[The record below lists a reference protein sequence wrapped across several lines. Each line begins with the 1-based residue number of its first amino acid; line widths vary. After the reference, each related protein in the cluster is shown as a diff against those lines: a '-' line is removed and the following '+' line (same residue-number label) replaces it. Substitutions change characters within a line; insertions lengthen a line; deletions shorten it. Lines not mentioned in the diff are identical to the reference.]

1 MDKISAGYDQLTRFW
16 LDTAPARGVVARL
29 DESLVSALKN
39 HDYPPAVVSL
49 LRQLAGAAV
58 LLASNLKQSAQV
70 ILQAQGTGDVPL
82 LCVEAT
88 DALTFRIYASVRE
101 DSVLPQTADIATLVA
116 PDGRGRFVLTIS
128 PTNGQMY
135 QGIVA
140 LPNARGVSGVGET
153 SDSSDGSIASLLE
166 DYLSNS
172 QQTHTRMWLREDG
185 DVMEAMLLERLPD
198 RSEDAATPAWNAVIA
213 QADAIFREHFMP
225 FPYSEWLQFSF
236 SGHDVKVHPSQPV
249 SFACSCSIQRVLNA
263 LKLVGE
269 DELKPL
275 IAENG
280 KIETR
285 CEFCGKNYE
294 VSAIQFSEL
303 FHGVEA
309 GYPPG
314 TRTIQ

>member
-29 DESLVSALKN
+29 DESLASALKH
-39 HDYPPAVVSL
+39 HDYPPVVVTL
-49 LRQLAGAAV
+49 LKQLAGAAV

-101 DSVLPQTADIATLVA
+101 GVVLPETADIATLVA
-116 PDGRGRFVLTIS
+116 PDGKGRFVLTIS

-140 LPNARGVSGVGET
+140 LQRGDET
-153 SDSSDGSIASLLE
+153 SDGSIASLLE

-172 QQTHTRMWLREDG
+172 QQTETRMWLREDG

-198 RSEDAATPAWNAVIA
+198 RSEDAATPAWHGVTA
-213 QADAIFREHFMP
+213 QAESIFKEHFMP
-225 FPYSEWLQFSF
+225 FPYSEWLPFSF
-236 SGHDVKVHPSQPV
+236 AGHDVKVHPSQPV
-249 SFACSCSIQRVLNA
+249 SFACSCSIERVLNA

-275 IAENG
+275 ITENG

-285 CEFCGKNYE
+285 CEFCGKGYQVN
-294 VSAIQFSEL
+294 AIQFSEL

-309 GYPPG
+309 SYLPG
-314 TRTIQ
+314 PRTIQ

>member
-29 DESLVSALKN
+29 DESLRTALKH

-49 LRQLAGAAV
+49 LKQLAGAAV

-101 DSVLPQTADIATLVA
+101 GVQLPDAADIASLVA
-116 PDGRGRFVLTIS
+116 PDGKGRFVLTIA

-140 LPNARGVSGVGET
+140 LQSTSET
-153 SDSSDGSIASLLE
+153 SDGTIASLLE
-166 DYLSNS
+166 QYLSNS
-172 QQTHTRMWLREDG
+172 QQTQTRMWLREDG

-198 RSEDAATPAWNAVIA
+198 HSEDEATPAWDALTA
-213 QADAIFREHFMP
+213 QADAIFSEHFMP
-225 FPYSEWLQFSF
+225 FPYREWLQFSF
-236 SGHDVKVHPSQPV
+236 VGHDVKVHPSQPV
-249 SFACSCSIQRVLNA
+249 SFACSCSIERVLNA

-275 IAENG
+275 IAANG

-285 CEFCGKNYE
+285 CEFCGKGYE

-309 GYPPG
+309 SYLPG
-314 TRTIQ
+314 SRTIQ

>member
-1 MDKISAGYDQLTRFW
+1 MDKIAAGYDQLTRFW

-29 DESLVSALKN
+29 DENLASALKH
-39 HDYPPAVVSL
+39 HDYPPVVVSL
-49 LRQLAGAAV
+49 LKQLAGAAV
-58 LLASNLKQSAQV
+58 LLASNLKQRAQV

-101 DSVLPQTADIATLVA
+101 GAVLPETADIATLVA
-116 PDGRGRFVLTIS
+116 PDGKGRFVLTIS

-140 LPNARGVSGVGET
+140 LQSANESGN
-153 SDSSDGSIASLLE
+153 GSIASLLE

-172 QQTHTRMWLREDG
+172 QQTQTRVWLREDG
-185 DVMEAMLLERLPD
+185 DMMEAMLLERLPD
-198 RSEDAATPAWNAVIA
+198 RSEDAATPAWNAVTA
-213 QADAIFREHFMP
+213 QADAMFNEHFMP

-236 SGHDVKVHPSQPV
+236 AGHDVKVHPSQPV
-249 SFACSCSIQRVLNA
+249 SFACSCSIERVLNA

-285 CEFCGKNYE
+285 CEFCGKGYE
-294 VSAIQFSEL
+294 INAIQFSEL
-303 FHGVEA
+303 FHGLEA
-309 GYPPG
+309 SYPPAS
-314 TRTIQ
+314 RTIQ

>member
-29 DESLVSALKN
+29 DGSLASALK
-39 HDYPPAVVSL
+39 HHEYPPVVVSL
-49 LRQLAGAAV
+49 LKQLAGAAV

-101 DSVLPQTADIATLVA
+101 GVVLPETADIATLVA
-116 PDGRGRFVLTIS
+116 PDGKGRFVLTIS

-140 LPNARGVSGVGET
+140 LQSCSET
-153 SDSSDGSIASLLE
+153 NDGSIASLLE

-172 QQTHTRMWLREDG
+172 QQTETRMWLREDG

-198 RSEDAATPAWNAVIA
+198 RSEDAATPAWNSVVV
-213 QADAIFREHFMP
+213 QADAMFAEHFMP
-225 FPYSEWLQFSF
+225 FPYNEWLQFSF
-236 SGHDVKVHPSQPV
+236 AAHDVKVHPSQPV
-249 SFACSCSIQRVLNA
+249 GFACSCSIERVLNA

-275 IAENG
+275 ITENG

-285 CEFCGKNYE
+285 CEFCGKGYE
-294 VSAIQFSEL
+294 VSAMQFSEL

-309 GYPPG
+309 SYLPG
-314 TRTIQ
+314 PRTIQ

>member
-29 DESLVSALKN
+29 DESLLTALKH
-39 HDYPPAVVSL
+39 HDYPPVVVSL
-49 LRQLAGAAV
+49 LKQLAGAAV

-101 DSVLPQTADIATLVA
+101 GAQLPEVADIATLVA
-116 PDGRGRFVLTIS
+116 PDGKGRFVLTIS

-140 LPNARGVSGVGET
+140 LQGASET
-153 SDSSDGSIASLLE
+153 TDGSIAALLE

-172 QQTHTRMWLREDG
+172 QQTQTRMWLREDG

-198 RSEDAATPAWNAVIA
+198 HSEDEATPAWNAVTT
-213 QADAIFREHFMP
+213 QADAIFSEHFMP
-225 FPYSEWLQFSF
+225 FPYSEWLQLTFT
-236 SGHDVKVHPSQPV
+236 GHDVKVHPSQPV
-249 SFACSCSIQRVLNA
+249 SFACSCSIKRVLNA

-275 IAENG
+275 ITDNG

-285 CEFCGKNYE
+285 CEFCGKGYE

-303 FHGVEA
+303 FRGVEA
-309 GYPPG
+309 SYLSGSG
-314 TRTIQ
+314 TIQ

>member
-29 DESLVSALKN
+29 DESLASALKH

-49 LRQLAGAAV
+49 LKQLAGAAV

-101 DSVLPQTADIATLVA
+101 GVVLPEKADIATLVA
-116 PDGRGRFVLTIS
+116 PDGKGRFVLTIS

-140 LPNARGVSGVGET
+140 LQSCSET
-153 SDSSDGSIASLLE
+153 NDGSIASLLE

-172 QQTHTRMWLREDG
+172 QQTQTRMWLREDG

-198 RSEDAATPAWNAVIA
+198 RSEDEATPAWNAVTA
-213 QADAIFREHFMP
+213 QADATFDEHFMP

-236 SGHDVKVHPSQPV
+236 AGHDVKVHPSQPV
-249 SFACSCSIQRVLNA
+249 SFACSCSIERVLNA

-285 CEFCGKNYE
+285 CEFCGKGFD

-309 GYPPG
+309 SYLPG

>member
-29 DESLVSALKN
+29 DQSLASALK
-39 HDYPPAVVSL
+39 HHEYPPVVVSL
-49 LRQLAGAAV
+49 LKQLAGAAV

-88 DALTFRIYASVRE
+88 DALSFRIYASVRE
-101 DSVLPQTADIATLVA
+101 GVVLPETADIATLVA
-116 PDGRGRFVLTIS
+116 PDGKGRFVLTIS

-140 LPNARGVSGVGET
+140 LQSCSET
-153 SDSSDGSIASLLE
+153 NDGSIASLLE

-172 QQTHTRMWLREDG
+172 QQTETRVWLREDG

-198 RSEDAATPAWNAVIA
+198 RSEDAATPAWNSVVV
-213 QADAIFREHFMP
+213 QADAIFAEHFMP
-225 FPYSEWLQFSF
+225 FPYNEWLQFSF
-236 SGHDVKVHPSQPV
+236 AGHDVKVHPSQPV
-249 SFACSCSIQRVLNA
+249 GFACSCSIERVLNA

-275 IAENG
+275 ITENG

-285 CEFCGKNYE
+285 CEFCGKGYE
-294 VSAIQFSEL
+294 VSAMQFSEL

-309 GYPPG
+309 SYLPG
-314 TRTIQ
+314 PRTIQ

>member
-29 DESLVSALKN
+29 DESLASALKH

-49 LRQLAGAAV
+49 LKQLAGAAV
-58 LLASNLKQSAQV
+58 LLASNLKQSAEV

-88 DALTFRIYASVRE
+88 DALTFRIYASVR
-101 DSVLPQTADIATLVA
+101 DGVVLPETADIATLVA
-116 PDGRGRFVLTIS
+116 PDGKGRFVLTIS

-140 LPNARGVSGVGET
+140 LPRIGGAGESGDGG
-153 SDSSDGSIASLLE
+153 SGSIASLLE

-172 QQTHTRMWLREDG
+172 QQTQTRMWLREDG
-185 DVMEAMLLERLPD
+185 DVMEAMLIERLPD
-198 RSEDAATPAWNAVIA
+198 RSGDEATPAWNAVTA
-213 QADAIFREHFMP
+213 QADVIFSEHFMP
-225 FPYSEWLQFSF
+225 FPYAEWLQFSF
-236 SGHDVKVHPSQPV
+236 AGHDVKVHPSQ
-249 SFACSCSIQRVLNA
+249 SITFACSCSIERVLNA

-275 IAENG
+275 IVENG
-280 KIETR
+280 RIETR
-285 CEFCGKNYE
+285 CEFCGKGYE

-309 GYPPG
+309 SYPPG
-314 TRTIQ
+314 PRTIQ

>member
-29 DESLVSALKN
+29 DESLATALKH
-39 HDYPPAVVSL
+39 HDYPPVVVSL
-49 LRQLAGAAV
+49 LKQLAGAAV

-101 DSVLPQTADIATLVA
+101 GVVLPEAADIATLVA
-116 PDGRGRFVLTIS
+116 PDGKGRFVLTIS

-140 LPNARGVSGVGET
+140 LQSASET
-153 SDSSDGSIASLLE
+153 SDGSIASLLE

-172 QQTHTRMWLREDG
+172 QQTQTRMWLREDG

-198 RSEDAATPAWNAVIA
+198 RSEDESTPAWNAVTA
-213 QADAIFREHFMP
+213 QADAIFSEHFMP

-236 SGHDVKVHPSQPV
+236 AGHDVKVHPAQPV
-249 SFACSCSIQRVLNA
+249 SFACSCSIERVLNA

-275 IAENG
+275 IVENG

-285 CEFCGKNYE
+285 CEFCGKGYE
-294 VSAIQFSEL
+294 VSALQFSEL

-309 GYPPG
+309 SYLPG
-314 TRTIQ
+314 PRTIQ

>member
-1 MDKISAGYDQLTRFW
+1 MNKVSASYDQLTRFW

-29 DESLVSALKN
+29 DESLANALK
-39 HDYPPAVVSL
+39 HHHYPPAVVSL
-49 LRQLAGAAV
+49 LKQLAGAAV

-88 DALTFRIYASVRE
+88 DELTIRIYASVRE
-101 DSVLPQTADIATLVA
+101 NVVLPETADIATLVA
-116 PDGRGRFVLTIS
+116 PDGKGRFVLTIS

-140 LPNARGVSGVGET
+140 LHSASE
-153 SDSSDGSIASLLE
+153 SSDGSIASLLE

-172 QQTHTRMWLREDG
+172 QQTQTRMWLREDG

-198 RSEDAATPAWNAVIA
+198 RSEDEATPAWNAVTA
-213 QADAIFREHFMP
+213 QADTIFDEHFMP
-225 FPYSEWLQFSF
+225 FPYSQWLQFSF
-236 SGHDVKVHPSQPV
+236 PGHDVKVHPAQPV
-249 SFACSCSIQRVLNA
+249 AFACSCSIERVLNA

-285 CEFCGKNYE
+285 CEFCGKGYE
-294 VSAIQFSEL
+294 VSALQFSEL

-309 GYPPG
+309 SYPPVP
-314 TRTIQ
+314 RTIQ